1 MPRVWKE
8 KRNLQRTLKVVVSEV
23 TGRPESVQ
31 GTEGG
36 NGFREKHQMLR
47 TITKHQILQV
57 NEHLEV
63 SLERAVPVMHWDEK
77 PE

>member
-8 KRNLQRTLKVVVSEV
+8 KRKLQRTLKTVVSEV

-31 GTEGG
+31 GTAGG

-57 NEHLEV
+57 NEDLEV
-63 SLERAVPVMHWDEK
+63 SLETVVPVIHWDEK